1 MKYIFQNIAGN
12 SVTTSRFP
20 YFKVVFVNCIYFA
33 GKFSVFFKIFVI
45 NWCVLLP
52 DIHRNNSLKFP
63 LTKITVSIHV
73 LYTVYL
79 SVPYTINENLRISE
93 IMQSTNLKEQHL
105 SNIYCIPTSNLSLL

>member
-20 YFKVVFVNCIYFA
+20 YFKVVFVNCFRWKIQC
-33 GKFSVFFKIFVI
+33 FFTIFVI